1 MTGAAFIVRET
12 LVTPDFLTGWILLAI
27 IVFLA
32 AYNVRK
38 SLPFLPL
45 GTSALWLQIHIYAG
59 LLSFV
64 LFLMHVDYSL
74 PHGLFESLLAT
85 IYLLVFGSGVIG
97 LYITRSYPK
106 RLTHLGEEVI
116 FEQIPVIRK
125 KIQTDLDQT
134 ILESAEK
141 IPGSELPIFYRDEL
155 YPFMMQK
162 PDFVSHLVYGNSR
175 HWRHLLRKLSDVKR
189 FFNEEE
195 LNTLAI
201 IEAQLHRKHQL
212 DTQHV
217 LQSALKFW
225 LFVHIPA
232 TYSLLTFI
240 VLHVVLVQ
248 VWSGG
253 AL

>member
-1 MTGAAFIVRET
+1 MTGAALIVRET

-97 LYITRSYPK
+97 LYITR
-106 RLTHLGEEVI
+106 
-116 FEQIPVIRK
+116 
-125 KIQTDLDQT
+125 
-134 ILESAEK
+134 
-141 IPGSELPIFYRDEL
+141 
-155 YPFMMQK
+155 
-162 PDFVSHLVYGNSR
+162 
-175 HWRHLLRKLSDVKR
+175 
-189 FFNEEE
+189 
-195 LNTLAI
+195 
-201 IEAQLHRKHQL
+201 
-212 DTQHV
+212 
-217 LQSALKFW
+217 
-225 LFVHIPA
+225 
-232 TYSLLTFI
+232 
-240 VLHVVLVQ
+240 
-248 VWSGG
+248 
-253 AL
+253 